1 MTDPGR
7 YDPFGEPDDMF
18 MVAAAVY
25 YRVEARGF
33 EDGSPEDHWCDG
45 ETELPKRFNAADDD
59 IEEDST
65 SGGDAAGIETTGEQ
79 TWQI

>member
-1 MTDPGR
+1 MNMTDPGR

-45 ETELPKRFNAADDD
+45 ETELRGQLERAEEGTESVPDSGAGPAD
-59 IEEDST
+59 IERE
-65 SGGDAAGIETTGEQ
+65 GE
-79 TWQI
+79 